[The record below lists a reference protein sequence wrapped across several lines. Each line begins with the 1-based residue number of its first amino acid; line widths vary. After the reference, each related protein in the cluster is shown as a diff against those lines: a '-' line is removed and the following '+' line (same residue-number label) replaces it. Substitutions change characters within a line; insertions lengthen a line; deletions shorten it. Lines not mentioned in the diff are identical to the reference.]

1 MKGSENMAEKRKDSK
16 GRILKD
22 GESIMPDGRYRYQ
35 YVDAYGKRKAIYSWK
50 LVPTDKIPDGKRSD
64 LSLRE
69 KIKQVQKD
77 VSDGIRIDNQKTV
90 NDIFDLWISL
100 KRNLKDNTKQN
111 YIYMYQ
117 QFVAPDFGKKKISKL
132 VKSDVRRFYNTLVD
146 ERGLK
151 INTLDSI
158 HTVLHPVL
166 ELAVEDGYL
175 RNNPSDNVMREL
187 KQSHNY
193 DMEKKKALTVEEQ
206 NLFLDY
212 LRDNEIYGHWYPVFA
227 VMLGTGLRVGEVT
240 GLRWS
245 DVDLKEGTISI
256 NHTLVYYQHRD
267 GKGCYFSVNTPKTKA
282 GIRTVPILDGVKHAF
297 VEEKKWRMANGVLCN
312 AKIDG
317 FTDFIFVN
325 RFGNVQHQGTLNKA
339 LRRIIRDCN
348 EEQLAS
354 GKKNPV
360 LLPRFSCH
368 TLRHTFATRLVES
381 GVNIKAVQ
389 EILGHSDISTTMD
402 IYVDAKEDFKKEEIK
417 KAENII
423 KIS

>member
-77 VSDGIRIDNQKTV
+77 VSDGIRIDNQKTA

-206 NLFLDY
+206 NFFLDY

-240 GLRWS
+240 GLRWCDIDLEEGII
-245 DVDLKEGTISI
+245 DV
-256 NHTLVYYQHRD
+256 NHTLVYYSHRTSE
-267 GKGCYFSVNTPKTKA
+267 GKRGCYFNVNTPKTKA

-297 VEEKKWRMANGVLCN
+297 IEEKKWRMANGVLCN
-312 AKIDG
+312 ARIDG

-348 EEQLAS
+348 EEQLAR
-354 GKKNPV
+354 GKKNPI
-360 LLPRFSCH
+360 LPRVSPV
-368 TLRHTFATRLVES
+368 TRFGIRLPR
-381 GVNIKAVQ
+381 
-389 EILGHSDISTTMD
+389 D
-402 IYVDAKEDFKKEEIK
+402 
-417 KAENII
+417 
-423 KIS
+423 

>member
-35 YVDAYGKRKAIYSWK
+35 YVDAYGKRKSIYSWK

-348 EEQLAS
+348 EEQLAR
-354 GKKNPV
+354 GKKNPI

>member
-90 NDIFDLWISL
+90 NDIFALWISL

-151 INTLDSI
+151 INTLDRI

-212 LRDNEIYGHWYPVFA
+212 QFGLQRRNFPNA
-227 VMLGTGLRVGEVT
+227 V
-240 GLRWS
+240 
-245 DVDLKEGTISI
+245 
-256 NHTLVYYQHRD
+256 
-267 GKGCYFSVNTPKTKA
+267 
-282 GIRTVPILDGVKHAF
+282 
-297 VEEKKWRMANGVLCN
+297 
-312 AKIDG
+312 
-317 FTDFIFVN
+317 
-325 RFGNVQHQGTLNKA
+325 
-339 LRRIIRDCN
+339 
-348 EEQLAS
+348 
-354 GKKNPV
+354 
-360 LLPRFSCH
+360 
-368 TLRHTFATRLVES
+368 
-381 GVNIKAVQ
+381 
-389 EILGHSDISTTMD
+389 
-402 IYVDAKEDFKKEEIK
+402 
-417 KAENII
+417 
-423 KIS
+423 

>member
-297 VEEKKWRMANGVLCN
+297 VEE
-312 AKIDG
+312 
-317 FTDFIFVN
+317 
-325 RFGNVQHQGTLNKA
+325 
-339 LRRIIRDCN
+339 
-348 EEQLAS
+348 
-354 GKKNPV
+354 
-360 LLPRFSCH
+360 
-368 TLRHTFATRLVES
+368 
-381 GVNIKAVQ
+381 
-389 EILGHSDISTTMD
+389 
-402 IYVDAKEDFKKEEIK
+402 
-417 KAENII
+417 
-423 KIS
+423 